1 MKPKK
6 KKAVA
11 DSGYRSIKIKEE
23 HYDLVKD
30 NKEKTG
36 VNIDFF
42 VGQAIVEK
50 LEKEKK

>member
-1 MKPKK
+1 MKAKNSQKK
-6 KKAVA
+6 G
-11 DSGYRSIKIKEE
+11 GYKSVKIREE
-23 HYDLVKD
+23 YYSLVKE

>member
-1 MKPKK
+1 M
-6 KKAVA
+6 AIT
-11 DSGYRSIKIKEE
+11 GYRSIKIKEE
-23 HYDLVKD
+23 HYDLVKG

-42 VGQAIVEK
+42 VGEAIKEK